1 MFLRKLIVAIC
12 PLAICGLVCGLFR
25 WLDGMMGS
33 TAYGAFVIKGALLGA
48 ALALTLPIAGVKA
61 YTNGLSGWL
70 LLGAGLMAAVLLY
83 QYLETTGAV
92 SVPVRA
98 AVSAGK
104 HEEAVA
110 AFAEFPVKIE
120 GYVFHIIAPMGFLLI
135 ILYIS

>member
-33 TAYGAFVIKGALLGA
+33 TAYGAFVIKGVLLGA

-92 SVPVRA
+92 SVPVLGTLLTVNGQVVLVESTAMGYLTA
-98 AVSAGK
+98 AGLW
-104 HEEAVA
+104 
-110 AFAEFPVKIE
+110 
-120 GYVFHIIAPMGFLLI
+120 YRRR
-135 ILYIS
+135 

>member
-1 MFLRKLIVAIC
+1 MLLRKLIVAVC

-92 SVPVRA
+92 SIPVLGTLLTVNGQVVLVEGA
-98 AVSAGK
+98 AMGYL
-104 HEEAVA
+104 VA
-110 AFAEFPVKIE
+110 A
-120 GYVFHIIAPMGFLLI
+120 GLWYRRR
-135 ILYIS
+135 